1 VFDFADMTNGDNEQ
15 STERYGERSV
25 GGEREVEA
33 REANKRQLE
42 IWKKTLAYELAMM
55 EPKSVPAC
63 QDFLRRLE
71 SFERE
76 LQRESEAALTAPFAG
91 RAQ

>member
-1 VFDFADMTNGDNEQ
+1 VFDFADMTNKEA
-15 STERYGERSV
+15 SRSQNDTARDRS
-25 GGEREVEA
+25 GGKEVEA

-55 EPKSVPAC
+55 EPQSVPAC

-91 RAQ
+91 RVP